1 MEKVIMNHDL
11 EDLSDE
17 QRQRNLLVLAAS
29 SFLRGA
35 HSTIYNVIWQPFALS
50 LGASMPTVGLLTSI
64 GGMNG
69 LFTTV
74 AQSLGGWLADR
85 VGCKPF
91 ILAAS
96 FVMIAAYGFFMLAD
110 LSMRWSWLLV
120 GIVFFG
126 FSSLSRPAISSMTAE
141 SAKSDRQGRVF
152 SLMMFAWIVP
162 GIIAPSAGGWLAE
175 RWGYAVVFFILMAIE
190 ALAIVLIWRYL
201 YERPHPWDDVNLA
214 RIGRAFLRSFIPQ
227 KGLEWFFIANAA
239 DAFFW
244 GMGWGLIN
252 GLLKDGQNFSVVQLG
267 VMASV
272 MSLVWAVV
280 QLPLGRILD
289 RYSIKKL
296 LVISEAL
303 GAPIMLIT
311 MLHPTFPVMVALQI
325 PMAILAAIWVPGVN
339 IYLAR
344 TVKASER
351 TESFGRL
358 NMFRG
363 IIAFPASWIGG
374 LLYAR
379 WGFQAPLGATLFGVF
394 VVLTI
399 LIFCVQEPQREAEQN
414 SLK

>member
-1 MEKVIMNHDL
+1 MNNEP
-11 EDLSDE
+11 EDMSDE
-17 QRQRNLLVLAAS
+17 RRRKNLFVLAAS

-50 LGASMPTVGLLTSI
+50 LGASMPTVGLLTSL

-69 LFTTV
+69 LFTTL

-96 FVMIAAYGFFMLAD
+96 FVMIAAYSFFMIAS
-110 LSMRWSWLLV
+110 LSMRWSWLLM

-126 FSSLSRPAISSMTAE
+126 LSSLSRPALSSMTAE
-141 SAKSDRQGRVF
+141 SAKSDQQGRMF

-162 GIIAPSAGGWLAE
+162 GIIAPSAGGWLVE
-175 RWGYAVVFFILMAIE
+175 RWGYAAVFFIMMAIE
-190 ALAIVLIWRYL
+190 ALALVLVWRYL
-201 YERPHPWDDVNLA
+201 YERRHLWNEVHPA
-214 RIGRAFLRSFIPQ
+214 EIGRAFLRSFIPQ

-252 GLLKDGQNFSVVQLG
+252 GLLKDAQNFSVVQLG
-267 VMASV
+267 IMASV
-272 MSLVWAVV
+272 MSLSWAVV
-280 QLPLGRILD
+280 QLPVGRIID
-289 RYSIKKL
+289 RHSTKKL

-311 MLHPTFPVMVALQI
+311 MLHPTFPVMVALQV
-325 PMAILAAIWVPGVN
+325 PLAILAAIWVPGVN
-339 IYLAR
+339 TYLAR
-344 TVKASER
+344 AVKASER

-363 IIAFPASWIGG
+363 IIAFPASWLGG

-379 WGFQAPLGATLFGVF
+379 WGFRAPLGATFIGIF
-394 VVLTI
+394 VVLAI
-399 LIFCVQEPQREAEQN
+399 LIFRVEEPVRETEQH
-414 SLK
+414 SLKE